1 MTLDRD
7 HCLALDRD
15 DPLAGRR
22 ALFDLPQGLIY
33 LDGNS
38 LGALPRAVVAQVAET
53 VQAHWGR
60 DLIKSWNT
68 AGWIDLPARV
78 GARIAPLIGAQAD
91 EVIACDSTSINLF
104 KLAAAA
110 LKMRPGRR
118 VIVSEPGNFPSDLYI
133 LQGLA
138 YMLGDVELRIAE
150 PGGLEAALG
159 DDVALLLLT
168 QVHYKS
174 GRLHDMAA
182 LTAQAHAAG
191 ALVLWD
197 LSHSAGAFQ
206 VSLNACDADL
216 AVGCGYKYL
225 NGGPGA
231 PAFVFVA
238 RRHQAVFS
246 SPLSGWMGHAKPF
259 EFVDQYS
266 PAPGM
271 GRALCGTPQVIG
283 MAALEAALTAFDGL
297 SMTDLRAKSQTL
309 GDLFIDLVDQRCAG
323 MGFEVASPRDAD
335 LRGSQV
341 SLTHAQGYPIMQA
354 LIAREVVGDFRAP
367 DILRFGFTP
376 LYVRYV
382 DVWDAVEHLVQVMTN
397 EEWREGRFHQ
407 QAAVT

>member
-1 MTLDRD
+1 MTVTRD
-7 HCLALDRD
+7 YCLALDRD
-15 DPLAGRR
+15 DPLAERR
-22 ALFDLPQGLIY
+22 GLFELPEGLIY

-38 LGALPRAVVAQVAET
+38 LGALPHAVVAQVAET

-68 AGWIDLPARV
+68 AGWIDLPTRV
-78 GARIAPLIGAQAD
+78 GAKIAPLIGAEAD

-138 YMLGDVELRIAE
+138 DMLGDVELRIAE
-150 PGGLEAALG
+150 PGGLAAALG

-182 LTAQAHAAG
+182 LTAKAHEAG
-191 ALVLWD
+191 ALALWD

-238 RRHQAVFS
+238 RRHQAAFR
-246 SPLSGWMGHAKPF
+246 SPLTGWMGHANPF
-259 EFVDQYS
+259 EFVDEYN

-271 GRALCGTPQVIG
+271 ARALCGTPQVIG
-283 MAALEAALTAFDGL
+283 MAALEAGLTAFEGL
-297 SMTDLRAKSQTL
+297 SMTDLRAKSQQL
-309 GDLFIDLVDQRCAG
+309 GNLFIDLVDQRCAG
-323 MGFEVASPRDAD
+323 LGFEVASPRDAD
-335 LRGSQV
+335 VRGSQV

-354 LIAREVVGDFRAP
+354 LIARDVVGDFRAP

-382 DVWDAVEHLVQVMTN
+382 DVWDAVEHLVQVMTR
-397 EEWREGRFHQ
+397 EEWREGRFNQ
-407 QAAVT
+407 LSAVT

>member
-15 DPLAGRR
+15 DPLADRR
-22 ALFDLPQGLIY
+22 ALFDLPDGLIY

-38 LGALPRAVVAQVAET
+38 LGALPHAVIAQVNET
-53 VQAHWGR
+53 VRTDWGR

-78 GARIAPLIGAQAD
+78 GAKIAPLIGAEAD
-91 EVIACDSTSINLF
+91 EVVACDSTSINLF

-138 YMLGDVELRIAE
+138 DMLGDVELRIAA
-150 PGGLEAALG
+150 PDGLEAALG
-159 DDVALLLLT
+159 GDVALLLLT
-168 QVHYKS
+168 HVHYKS

-182 LTAQAHAAG
+182 LTAKAHAAG

-238 RRHQAVFS
+238 KRHQATFR
-246 SPLSGWMGHAKPF
+246 SPLSGWMGHARPF
-259 EFVDQYS
+259 EFVDQFS

-283 MAALEAALTAFDGL
+283 MAAMEAGLTAFDGL
-297 SMTDLRAKSQTL
+297 SMTDLRAKSQAL
-309 GDLFIDLVDQRCAG
+309 GNLFIDLVDQRCAG
-323 MGFEVASPRDAD
+323 LGFEIASPRDAD
-335 LRGSQV
+335 IRGSQV
-341 SLTHAQGYPIMQA
+341 SLTHVQGYPIMQA
-354 LIAREVVGDFRAP
+354 LIARDVVGDFRAP

-382 DVWDAVEHLVQVMTN
+382 DVWDAVEHLVQVMTT
-397 EEWREGRFHQ
+397 EEWREARFNEL
-407 QAAVT
+407 AAVT

>member
-1 MTLDRD
+1 MTIDRD

-22 ALFDLPQGLIY
+22 ALFDLPDGLIY

-38 LGALPRAVVAQVAET
+38 LGALPHAVVAQVAET
-53 VQAHWGR
+53 VRTHWGR

-68 AGWIDLPARV
+68 AGWIDLPTRV
-78 GARIAPLIGAQAD
+78 GAKIAPLIGAGAD

-138 YMLGDVELRIAE
+138 DMLGDVELRIAE

-159 DDVALLLLT
+159 DDVALMLLT
-168 QVHYKS
+168 HVHYKS

-182 LTAQAHAAG
+182 LTAKAHAAG

-206 VSLNACDADL
+206 VSLNDCEADL

-238 RRHQAVFS
+238 RRHQADFR
-246 SPLSGWMGHAKPF
+246 SPLTGWMGHARPF

-283 MAALEAALTAFDGL
+283 MAALEAGLSAFDGL
-297 SMTDLRAKSQTL
+297 SMTDLRAKSQQL
-309 GDLFIDLVDQRCAG
+309 GDLFIDLVEQRCAG
-323 MGFEVASPRDAD
+323 MGFEIASPRDAD
-335 LRGSQV
+335 VRGSQV
-341 SLTHAQGYPIMQA
+341 SLRHVQGYPIMQA

-382 DVWDAVEHLVQVMTN
+382 DVWDAVEHLVKVMTTG
-397 EEWREGRFHQ
+397 EWREARFNQ
-407 QAAVT
+407 LAVVT

>member
-1 MTLDRD
+1 MTLTRD

-15 DPLAGRR
+15 DPLADRR
-22 ALFDLPQGLIY
+22 ALFDLPEGLIY

-38 LGALPRAVVAQVAET
+38 LGALPHAVVAQVNET
-53 VQAHWGR
+53 VRAHWGR

-68 AGWIDLPARV
+68 AAWIDLPTRV
-78 GARIAPLIGAQAD
+78 GARIAPLIGAEAD

-118 VIVSEPGNFPSDLYI
+118 VIVSEPGNFPSDLYV

-138 YMLGDVELRIAE
+138 DLLGDVELRIAA

-168 QVHYKS
+168 QTHYKS

-182 LTAQAHAAG
+182 LTAKAHEAG

-238 RRHQAVFS
+238 KRHQATFR
-246 SPLSGWMGHAKPF
+246 SPLTGWMGHAKPF
-259 EFVDQYS
+259 EFVDEYS
-266 PAPGM
+266 PAPGTA
-271 GRALCGTPQVIG
+271 RALCGTPQVIG
-283 MAALEAALTAFDGL
+283 MAALEAGLTAFEGV
-297 SMTDLRAKSQTL
+297 SMTDLRTKSQKL

-323 MGFEVASPRDAD
+323 MGFEVASPRNAEV
-335 LRGSQV
+335 RGSQV
-341 SLTHAQGYPIMQA
+341 SLSHAQGYPIMQA
-354 LIAREVVGDFRAP
+354 LIARDVVGDFRAP

-382 DVWDAVEHLVQVMTN
+382 DVWDAVEHLAQVM
-397 EEWREGRFHQ
+397 ERQEWREARFNQ
-407 QAAVT
+407 LSAVT

>member
-1 MTLDRD
+1 MTLNRD
-7 HCLALDRD
+7 HCLALDHD

-22 ALFDLPQGLIY
+22 ALFDLPEGLIY

-38 LGALPRAVVAQVAET
+38 LGALPHAAIAQVAET

-68 AGWIDLPARV
+68 AAWIDLPARV
-78 GARIAPLIGAQAD
+78 GARIAPLIGAEPD

-138 YMLGDVELRIAE
+138 DMLGDVELRIAE
-150 PGGLEAALG
+150 PAGLEAALG
-159 DDVALLLLT
+159 PDVALLLLT
-168 QVHYKS
+168 HVHYKS

-182 LTAQAHAAG
+182 LTAKAHDAG
-191 ALVLWD
+191 ALALWD

-238 RRHQAVFS
+238 KRHQADFR
-246 SPLSGWMGHAKPF
+246 SPLTGWMGHAKPF
-259 EFVDQYS
+259 EFVDQFS

-283 MAALEAALTAFDGL
+283 MAVMEAGLTAFEGL
-297 SMTDLRAKSQTL
+297 SMTDLRAKSQKL
-309 GDLFIDLVDQRCAG
+309 GNLFLALVDQRCAG
-323 MGFEVASPRDAD
+323 MGFEIASPRAAD
-335 LRGSQV
+335 IRGSQV
-341 SLTHAQGYPIMQA
+341 SLGHAQGYPIMQA
-354 LIAREVVGDFRAP
+354 LIARDVVGDFRAP
-367 DILRFGFTP
+367 DILRFGFAP
-376 LYVRYV
+376 LYVRHV
-382 DVWDAVEHLVQVMTN
+382 DIWDAVEHLVQVMTT
-397 EEWREGRFHQ
+397 EEWREARFNQ
-407 QAAVT
+407 LAAVT